1 MEKMKLRRKGSGNGS
16 NIITYI
22 SVQEILN
29 EMRMKRIV

>member
-1 MEKMKLRRKGSGNGS
+1 MKLKKKGNGS
-16 NIITYI
+16 SNIISYI